1 MFAKKT
7 LCMLS
12 AGTMLAAAAPAFA
25 DRGDDYR
32 WRGRAVAERPVFV
45 ERQAVQG
52 PSRAGGVYDQLTFEN
67 GWWGRT
73 VPGTSESQ
81 EYFQPLYRASGADS
95 RPVYAEQPVSYRG
108 HRQPVY
114 APAPVY
120 SEPAYYPAAPVYS
133 EPAYYPEPVYR
144 QDHTAIGAIG
154 GAILGA
160 IIGNQVGHGNGKG
173 AALGAGAGAVI
184 GGILGSAH

>member
-32 WRGRAVAERPVFV
+32 WRGRAGVERPVV
-45 ERQAVQG
+45 GERQVVQE
-52 PSRAGGVYDQLTFEN
+52 RRRVVV
-67 GWWGRT
+67 R
-73 VPGTSESQ
+73 
-81 EYFQPLYRASGADS
+81 
-95 RPVYAEQPVSYRG
+95 EQPVHYRG
-108 HRQPVY
+108 HRQ
-114 APAPVY
+114 PVY
-120 SEPAYYPAAPVYS
+120 SEPAYYPAPVYAPEPVYSEPAYYPASPVYS

-144 QDHTAIGAIG
+144 QDNTAIGAIG

-160 IIGNQVGHGNGKG
+160 IIGNQLGHGNGRG
-173 AALGAGAGAVI
+173 AVLGAGAGAII
-184 GGILGSAH
+184 GGMIGRDF